1 VNMNEENMLKLY
13 ETLDEAVQTLQKE
26 ISEPYLDSLGNS
38 MEMLFFNDIQQE
50 ISPTIK
56 SEVRQVLEKIH
67 LDDYSNEEIRR
78 ARSEEHTSE
87 LQSRF
92 DLVCRLLL
100 EKKKKKKCKQN
111 K

>member
-1 VNMNEENMLKLY
+1 MNEENMLKLY

-56 SEVRQVLEKIH
+56 SEIPQVLEKIH
-67 LDDYSNEEIRR
+67 FDDYSNAEIHKSIQLIIFKGIQKSSLHQHVISPFTI
-78 ARSEEHTSE
+78 ALFIGYLS
-87 LQSRF
+87 
-92 DLVCRLLL
+92 
-100 EKKKKKKCKQN
+100 
-111 K
+111 